1 MTLEG
6 KRWDPFCY
14 CSVYK
19 ASGAWSYPCYC
30 SAEGRRT
37 KNIATPPHPRTG
49 TSPPT
54 SNPSLSYPSIFSGF
68 PYIDYEQFLFC
79 AELLRANNKQW
90 KRKID
95 VNAPQEALGVRRS
108 KSPFDLRD
116 GLRRKG
122 RTAGK
127 LSLTCCCWPLHRW
140 VERGTVTVFVK
151 FFTHVLFQLY
161 ALNIH
166 QKVSMMFSMSGCRC
180 YKRWLCCRAKLKHV
194 RLIAGST
201 DGSERFCRRR

>member
-1 MTLEG
+1 M
-6 KRWDPFCY
+6 
-14 CSVYK
+14 SN
-19 ASGAWSYPCYC
+19 SS
-30 SAEGRRT
+30 
-37 KNIATPPHPRTG
+37 PPH
-49 TSPPT
+49 
-54 SNPSLSYPSIFSGF
+54 PSIFSGF

-79 AELLRANNKQW
+79 AEVLRANNKQW
-90 KRKID
+90 KKLMLARRRKLLEWG
-95 VNAPQEALGVRRS
+95 AR

-122 RTAGK
+122 RIASR

-180 YKRWLCCRAKLKHV
+180 YKRWLCCKAKLKHV

>member
-1 MTLEG
+1 MLARRRKLLE
-6 KRWDPFCY
+6 W
-14 CSVYK
+14 
-19 ASGAWSYPCYC
+19 GA
-30 SAEGRRT
+30 R
-37 KNIATPPHPRTG
+37 
-49 TSPPT
+49 
-54 SNPSLSYPSIFSGF
+54 
-68 PYIDYEQFLFC
+68 
-79 AELLRANNKQW
+79 
-90 KRKID
+90 
-95 VNAPQEALGVRRS
+95 

-122 RTAGK
+122 RIASR

-180 YKRWLCCRAKLKHV
+180 YKRWLCCKAKLKHV

-201 DGSERFCRRR
+201 DGSEAAVDHPRRSNDYQIPEKKLRPTFNLCISRDPGIINKSGLMEAASDFLSKFLWWNWCGNILHHNLTTITRFIT